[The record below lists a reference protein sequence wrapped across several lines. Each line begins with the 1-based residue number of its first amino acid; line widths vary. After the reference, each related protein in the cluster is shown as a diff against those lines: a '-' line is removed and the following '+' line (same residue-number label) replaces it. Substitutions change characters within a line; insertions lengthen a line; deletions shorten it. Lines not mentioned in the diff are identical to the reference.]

1 MSTGLKTRASVTVV
15 PAGTRVALAT
25 KTAGSRV
32 ADMQALRL
40 EGDDGNTGVIF
51 VGDLNVSATRYATS
65 LAAGDSFTIEGSA
78 VDITTIFV
86 DTSVNGSIVQVSYL

>member
-1 MSTGLKTRASVTVV
+1 MSTGLKTRASVTVTT
-15 PAGTRVALAT
+15 AATRVQIAT
-25 KTAGSRV
+25 KAAGNRV
-32 ADMQALRL
+32 ADVQAIRL
-40 EGDDGNTGVIF
+40 EGDDGNAGVIF

-86 DTSVNGSIVQVSYL
+86 DTDVSGSIVQISYL